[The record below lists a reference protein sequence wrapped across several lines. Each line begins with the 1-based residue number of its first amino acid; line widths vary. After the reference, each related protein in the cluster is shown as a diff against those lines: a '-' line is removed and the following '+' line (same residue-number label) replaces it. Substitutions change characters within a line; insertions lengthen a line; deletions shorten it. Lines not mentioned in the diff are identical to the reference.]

1 MFLSPTHPMIT
12 FTPDQIE
19 VLEDMYASNLA
30 LFTPA
35 EMAELNDEDTDETR
49 TFNRSFPINY
59 HDN

>member
-1 MFLSPTHPMIT
+1 MIT